1 VDNFHGIPPYADIV
15 ASSTDA
21 LLKEAAMDVAR
32 FNSAFSAA
40 RRRRDNEAD
49 FDLAAAQQELRELI
63 ADEPEND
70 ERAWALRMIA
80 KLAVPPPPPREYGPL
95 YHEAGA
101 IHAAAYLAEGTDE
114 EKADALAEARHK
126 IWAIADRAPHDEEA
140 DIRAMTRALDHM
152 ETMLRG
158 DWPKD

>member
-1 VDNFHGIPPYADIV
+1 MTFD
-15 ASSTDA
+15 
-21 LLKEAAMDVAR
+21 LAR
-32 FNSAFSAA
+32 FNSAFAQA
-40 RRRRDNEAD
+40 RYEQKTDRS
-49 FDLAAAQQELRELI
+49 FDLAAAQQQLRELI
-63 ADEPEND
+63 ADEPESD
-70 ERAWALRMIA
+70 ERAWAVRMIT

-101 IHAAAYLAEGTDE
+101 IHAAAFLAEGTDE

-126 IWAIADRAPHDEEA
+126 IWAIADRASDDEEA
-140 DIRAMTRALDHM
+140 DIRAMTRALDHL

>member
-1 VDNFHGIPPYADIV
+1 MAFDI
-15 ASSTDA
+15 AQ
-21 LLKEAAMDVAR
+21 
-32 FNSAFSAA
+32 FNSAFSQA
-40 RRRRDNEAD
+40 RYEQKTDPD
-49 FDLAAAQQELRELI
+49 FDLEKAQEHLRELI
-63 ADEPEND
+63 ANAPEGD
-70 ERAWALRMIA
+70 DRAFALRMIA
-80 KLAVPPPPPREYGPL
+80 KLAVPQPPPREYGPL

-101 IHAAAYLAEGTDE
+101 IHAAAYLVEGTDE